1 MSRLPLTGDFAP
13 CQFAANG
20 GNMMSWL
27 RSGKIAFALAAN
39 LTAASALALP
49 AVYVVPQTVAGTG
62 AAGETIF
69 VASEDE
75 ISTRVQALVAQ
86 TLALPAEDVRINS
99 SFRDDLNADELDI
112 VELAILMEEEFE
124 IEMPDEVI
132 ESIATV
138 GDLVAAIVK
147 LSN

>member
-1 MSRLPLTGDFAP
+1 
-13 CQFAANG
+13 
-20 GNMMSWL
+20 MSWL

-39 LTAASALALP
+39 LTAASALASP
-49 AVYVVPQTVAGTG
+49 AVYVVPQTVAVTG
-62 AAGETIF
+62 AAVETIF

>member
-1 MSRLPLTGDFAP
+1 
-13 CQFAANG
+13 
-20 GNMMSWL
+20 MSWL

-62 AAGETIF
+62 AAVETIF

-86 TLALPAEDVRINS
+86 TLALPAEGVRINS

-124 IEMPDEVI
+124 IEMPDELI